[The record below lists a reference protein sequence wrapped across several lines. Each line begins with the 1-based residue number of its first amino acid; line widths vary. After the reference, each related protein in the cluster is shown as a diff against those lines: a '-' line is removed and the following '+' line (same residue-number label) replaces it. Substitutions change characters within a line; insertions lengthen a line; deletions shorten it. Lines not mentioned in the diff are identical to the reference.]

1 MKKKMYTKQIVAVLA
16 TTILLST
23 GCGNADDSSTIDNSN
38 QIETTTQANDTSNT
52 SDVLN
57 EKEST
62 SAEVTTDA
70 TEDTTENTDTSPD
83 VDIMTTK
90 GFIPLSQAIESYVFE
105 KEDSMFI
112 YADSTYRGEYRLCC
126 EAKDIIVIKFDYD
139 MSEGYV
145 EVNGEKESFYATA
158 ISNVAIVDID
168 KTDSYKEIA
177 LYDEGPSDDPAII
190 LFRYCDGELYNLGE
204 FYGRYDHDYVLF
216 DHEGKILS
224 ADGYIDFLDTKI
236 VAKYYEVK
244 GNKSVS
250 VSADTSGA
258 LNKSYRVSKDM
269 SVAFSTSK
277 DHVDLENIITI
288 KAGEKIV
295 LLEAYEGLVEF
306 YVELPDGTKGY
317 ITTQLAG

>member
-1 MKKKMYTKQIVAVLA
+1 MKKKMYSKRILAVLA
-16 TTILLST
+16 TTILLAT
-23 GCGNADDSSTIDNSN
+23 GCGNVD
-38 QIETTTQANDTSNT
+38 DTSNT
-52 SDVLN
+52 SDALD

-62 SAEVTTDA
+62 SVEVTIHA
-70 TEDTTENTDTSPD
+70 TKDTTEDATDNTDTSSD

-277 DHVDLENIITI
+277 DDVYDLENIITI

>member
-1 MKKKMYTKQIVAVLA
+1 MKKKMYSKRILAVLA
-16 TTILLST
+16 TTILLAT
-23 GCGNADDSSTIDNSN
+23 GCGNVD
-38 QIETTTQANDTSNT
+38 DTSNT
-52 SDVLN
+52 SDALD

-62 SAEVTTDA
+62 SVEVTIHA
-70 TEDTTENTDTSPD
+70 TKDTTEDATDNTDTSSD

-236 VAKYYEVK
+236 VDKYYEVK

-277 DHVDLENIITI
+277 DDVYDLENIITI